1 MTTTSGRAALLLVAG
16 TLVTVGCGEC
26 APAEAAFSRPE
37 SFVVAKVRRGERLRA
52 EVLGKNRR
60 PQSCSVVAWRSS
72 CDCLSIQ
79 PTRLALG
86 PAEAARLTCVLDF
99 SDAPD
104 FVGDLGIQVEGLD
117 IAQNVV
123 LPFEVRV
130 SVRQP

>member
-37 SFVVAKVRRGERLRA
+37 SFVVEKVRCGERLRA
-52 EVLGKNRR
+52 EVLVKNRR
-60 PQSCSVVAWRSS
+60 AKRCAVAAWRTS

-79 PTRLALG
+79 PDTVSVE
-86 PAEAARLTCVLDF
+86 PADAARLTCALDF
-99 SDAPD
+99 SSEPEFA
-104 FVGDLGIQVEGLD
+104 GGLGIQVEGLD
-117 IAQNVV
+117 AARNVV
-123 LPFEVRV
+123 LQFEVRV